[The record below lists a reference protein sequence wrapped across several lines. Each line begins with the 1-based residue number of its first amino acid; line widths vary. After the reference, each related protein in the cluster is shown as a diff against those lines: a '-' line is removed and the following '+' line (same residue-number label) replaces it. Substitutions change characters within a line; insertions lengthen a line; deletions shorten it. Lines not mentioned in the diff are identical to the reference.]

1 MKKPNST
8 EKTCNFKFAFVLA
21 LNIFLKYKL
30 RDPVENGP
38 FWAVSDSVQI
48 RILR

>member
-1 MKKPNST
+1 
-8 EKTCNFKFAFVLA
+8 VLA
-21 LNIFLKYKL
+21 FKYIFKDKL